1 MTGTRLDVLAIGDAV
16 VDVIATAED
25 SFLDEEG
32 LVKGSMQ
39 VLDAA
44 GATRLYAR
52 MSQARETSGGSAANT
67 MAGVAALGGRAGFV
81 GQVSNDQLGE
91 IFTHDI
97 RALGVEFLTPARKG
111 GEPTGRCLIL
121 VTPDAQRTMNTFRGA
136 AHELSAEA
144 LDHQQIRDAAILY
157 LEAYLW
163 RSPGPRAAMDQAMAT
178 AHAAG
183 RKVAF
188 TLSDIACIRPHRAEM
203 MAMLEAGAIDLLF
216 ANENEIM
223 ALADTGDRASAVA
236 AIQDKVPLIVVTCGS
251 EGAMAIERGVK
262 TSVPIARIGAGVVDT
277 TGAGD
282 LFAAG
287 FLVGQTQGRSLE
299 DALKFAEIARNL
311 GGEMARRG
319 IGLVYGGGRLGL
331 MGVVADAVLAGG
343 GEVYGVIPQALVDLE
358 VAHTGCTELHLV
370 ANMHE
375 RKAMMTDLTDA
386 FVAIPGGVGT
396 FDELFEAWS
405 WNALGYH
412 AKPFAILNVDGFW
425 DSMITFLDH
434 VTVSGFMSPAR
445 RAQLQVADDIDGMID
460 GLDAAIGATEAKMVW

>member
-1 MTGTRLDVLAIGDAV
+1 LAIGDAV

-25 SFLDEEG
+25 SFLDEEQ

-67 MAGVAALGGRAGFV
+67 MAGVAALGGKAGFV
-81 GQVSNDQLGE
+81 GQVADDQLGE
-91 IFTHDI
+91 IFAHDI
-97 RALGVEFLTPARKG
+97 RALGVEFLTPPKTG

-163 RSPGPRAAMDQAMAT
+163 RSAGPRAAMEEAMAT

-183 RKVAF
+183 RQVAF

-223 ALADTGDRASAVA
+223 ALADTGDRDSAVSV
-236 AIQDKVPLIVVTCGS
+236 IQEKVPLVVVTCGS
-251 EGAMAIERGVK
+251 EGAMAVQRGNRV
-262 TSVPIARIGAGVVDT
+262 SVPIARIGAGVVDT

-299 DALKFAEIARNL
+299 DSLRMGSVAAAEVISHFGARPEADLKE
-311 GGEMARRG
+311 
-319 IGLVYGGGRLGL
+319 
-331 MGVVADAVLAGG
+331 
-343 GEVYGVIPQALVDLE
+343 
-358 VAHTGCTELHLV
+358 LV
-370 ANMHE
+370 AN
-375 RKAMMTDLTDA
+375 L
-386 FVAIPGGVGT
+386 
-396 FDELFEAWS
+396 
-405 WNALGYH
+405 
-412 AKPFAILNVDGFW
+412 
-425 DSMITFLDH
+425 
-434 VTVSGFMSPAR
+434 
-445 RAQLQVADDIDGMID
+445 
-460 GLDAAIGATEAKMVW
+460 